1 MEPLQIVNYKK
12 NQYYYEHYDW
22 GSSGTMNENQR
33 WHTVLIYLND
43 VPKEFGGGTSFPK
56 LQLSIQPIKNA
67 ALYFR
72 NLDKDGK
79 GHPDTLHAGNP
90 LETSEIQK
98 YAINSWIL
106 QKDDKNWDIP
116 S

>member
-1 MEPLQIVNYKK
+1 M
-12 NQYYYEHYDW
+12 
-22 GSSGTMNENQR
+22 
-33 WHTVLIYLND
+33 
-43 VPKEFGGGTSFPK
+43 
-56 LQLSIQPIKNA
+56 
-67 ALYFR
+67 YFR